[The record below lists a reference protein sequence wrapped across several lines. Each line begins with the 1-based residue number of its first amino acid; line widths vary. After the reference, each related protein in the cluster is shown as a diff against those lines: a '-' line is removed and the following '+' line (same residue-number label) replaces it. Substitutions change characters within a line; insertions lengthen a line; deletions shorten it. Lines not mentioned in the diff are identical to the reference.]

1 MMRWLGMKEISKTFF
16 CLVGLF
22 SLVACGQQP
31 APSESSDLGDSPM
44 PESPMPGDQI
54 RGDQA
59 PLVVYTVNYPLQYFA
74 KRIGSE
80 GVEVVFPAPPEEDP
94 AYWKPTAEE
103 IAAYQGADLIFL
115 NGAGYAKWLTLATLP
130 QSQLV
135 DTSTAFRE
143 DFVPLEEGPVH
154 THGPQGE
161 HSHEGTAFTTW
172 LDPDLAIEQA
182 RAIADA
188 LSVARPEHEG
198 IFKEHFVELEAELR
212 ELSVELEGLAADQ
225 KGLPLFFS
233 HPVYQYLTR
242 RYELNAS
249 SVHWE
254 SGQMPSDEQWREL
267 DELMVQHPGEWM
279 IWEDTPSPEIVAKLE
294 ERGIDVAVFRPCAN
308 TPESGDYM
316 TVMRENVEA
325 MKGLGR

>member
-1 MMRWLGMKEISKTFF
+1 MKAFPKSFL
-16 CLVGLF
+16 CMAGLLA
-22 SLVACGQQP
+22 LVACGQQSTP
-31 APSESSDLGDSPM
+31 NESSGLGESPM
-44 PESPMPGDQI
+44 PESPMPETPVPGVQVP
-54 RGDQA
+54 GDQA

-74 KRIGSE
+74 ERIGAD
-80 GVEVVFPAPPEEDP
+80 GVEVIFPAPPEEDP

-103 IAAYQGADLIFL
+103 IAAFQGADVIFL

-135 DTSTAFRE
+135 DTSAAFRE
-143 DFVPLEEGPVH
+143 DFIPLKEGPVH
-154 THGPQGE
+154 THGPLGE

-188 LSVARPEHEG
+188 LAAARPEHEE
-198 IFKEHFVELEAELR
+198 IFKVRFAALETELR
-212 ELSVELEGLAADQ
+212 ELFAELESLAADQ

-242 RYELNAS
+242 RFELNAR

-254 SGQMPSDEQWREL
+254 PGQMPSDEQWREL
-267 DELMVQHPGEWM
+267 DELMVQHPGKWM
-279 IWEDTPSPEIVAKLE
+279 IWEDTPAPEIVAKLE

-308 TPESGDYM
+308 IPESGDYM
-316 TVMRENVEA
+316 TVMKENVEA
-325 MKGLGR
+325 MMGLEP

>member
-1 MMRWLGMKEISKTFF
+1 
-16 CLVGLF
+16 
-22 SLVACGQQP
+22 
-31 APSESSDLGDSPM
+31 
-44 PESPMPGDQI
+44 MPGDQEP
-54 RGDQA
+54 GDQA

-74 KRIGSE
+74 ERIGGD
-80 GVEVVFPAPPEEDP
+80 GVEAIFPTPSEEDP

-103 IAAYQGADLIFL
+103 IAAFQGADLILL

-135 DTSTAFRE
+135 DTSATFRK
-143 DFVPLEEGPVH
+143 DFIPLQEGPVH
-154 THGPQGE
+154 IHGPQGE

-188 LSVARPEHEG
+188 LSVARSENEE
-198 IFKEHFVELEAELR
+198 IFKQRFAALETELR
-212 ELSVELEGLAADQ
+212 ELSSELDISVADQ

-242 RYELNAS
+242 RYELNAR

-254 SGQMPSDEQWREL
+254 PGQMPSDEQWREF
-267 DELMVQHPGEWM
+267 DELMAQHPGKWM
-279 IWEDTPSPEIVAKLE
+279 IWEDMPTPEIVAKLE
-294 ERGIDVAVFRPCAN
+294 ERGVDVAVFRPCAN

-325 MKGLGR
+325 MRRLGR